1 MRAFKD
7 MTGAVF
13 DIPDS
18 LAARVE
24 DIFSHETEERR
35 VDFVFGR
42 AKELEMPAVAV
53 TDHGTMTALYDAYK
67 ESQKTGVKLIPG
79 MEAYFSTDLT
89 EKKSNLLLCT

>member
-1 MRAFKD
+1 

-42 AKELEMPAVAV
+42 AKELPE
-53 TDHGTMTALYDAYK
+53 LK
-67 ESQKTGVKLIPG
+67 EDDSRFGAPT
-79 MEAYFSTDLT
+79 
-89 EKKSNLLLCT
+89 